1 MSMSGGDLMRDF
13 VEVVAEIDTH
23 LRKLEQ
29 VRAWAHDP
37 PDGERAGWTQPSRD
51 IQPWVSAKVP
61 R

>member
-1 MSMSGGDLMRDF
+1 MRDF